1 MSDLQQPVFLEVL
14 AGPPAQFATSTP
26 TPPIAFD
33 GPQRY
38 SDELTSRLAAEAA
51 DIIGRYPQSR
61 SALLPLLH
69 LVQSVD
75 GYITRAGVTFCA
87 EQLGLT
93 AAQVA
98 SVATFYSMYRRE
110 PTGEYL
116 IGVCTN
122 TLCAV
127 LGGDEIL
134 ASLTEHLGV
143 EPGGTTADGR
153 ITVEHVECNAACD
166 FAPVVMVNWEFY
178 DNQTP
183 TSATELAEDLRAG
196 IAPPPSR
203 GSTTLCSFRQTARLL
218 AGLPP
223 ATSSDDGSAPA

>member
-1 MSDLQQPVFLEVL
+1 MSETKEPVFLEVL
-14 AGPPAQFATSTP
+14 SGPPAQFTTSTP
-26 TPPIAFD
+26 NPPIEFE

-38 SDELTSRLAAEAA
+38 SEEVTAALAAEAA
-51 DIIGRYPQSR
+51 GIIARYPQSR

-69 LVQSVD
+69 LTQSQD
-75 GYITRAGVTFCA
+75 GYVTRAGITFCA
-87 EQLGLT
+87 EQLDLT

-134 ASLTEHLGV
+134 AALTEHLGIA
-143 EPGGTTADGR
+143 PGQTTADGR

-183 TSATELAEDLRAG
+183 TTTTELAEDLRAG
-196 IAPPPSR
+196 VAPAPSR
-203 GSTTLCSFRQTARLL
+203 GSTTLCSFRQTSRLL
-218 AGLPP
+218 AGVPPLPSDGQ
-223 ATSSDDGSAPA
+223 AT